1 MIFSQEAMKFI
12 SHATGNPK
20 KRIMVVD
27 DECDIIFTIRK
38 VLELSGFQVGIFD
51 DADLALRKF
60 KMGLFDLAI
69 LDIKMP
75 KMNGFELY
83 IRMKDI
89 DENIRVIFLSAL
101 SDLQNYAVLKN
112 EVYPKWGQ
120 RHFVQK
126 PVENKDLIERVNLV
140 LSI

>member
-1 MIFSQEAMKFI
+1 MFSQEAMKFI
-12 SHATGNPK
+12 SYATGNSK

-38 VLELSGFQVGIFD
+38 VLELSGFEIGIFD

-60 KMGLFDLAI
+60 KVGLFDLAI

-75 KMNGFELY
+75 RMNGFELY

-126 PVENKDLIERVNLV
+126 PVGNKDLIERVNLV

>member
-1 MIFSQEAMKFI
+1 MIFSQEAIKFV
-12 SHATGNPK
+12 SYATGNAK

-27 DECDIIFTIRK
+27 DECDIIFTLRK

-51 DADLALRKF
+51 DSDLALRKF

-112 EVYPKWGQ
+112 EVYPK
-120 RHFVQK
+120 
-126 PVENKDLIERVNLV
+126 
-140 LSI
+140 